1 MSYGE
6 QKLIESL
13 KKEIEE
19 LKEEKRRMNKQS
31 KPSSDM
37 KTQEVLGVGLAVGA
51 SALLIADYLKE
62 RKKEKEDEKYQELCR
77 RYNWTQA
84 DQDKYGNCDLLYN
97 RIRRCMDVNK
107 LSYEEARKK
116 VMNIGFDPNKC
127 KSNYSWLPMEK
138 RPGYK
143 VIIIPNKE
151 HPWKPGKKIYVKVDE
166 NKEKSTEKK
175 AWKK

>member
-19 LKEEKRRMNKQS
+19 LKEEKRRMNRQS

-37 KTQEVLGVGLAVGA
+37 KTQEVLGAGLAIGA

-62 RKKEKEDEKYQELCR
+62 KKKEKEDEKYQELCR

-97 RIRRCMDVNK
+97 RISRCMATDN

-116 VMNIGFDPNKC
+116 VMNIGFDPSKC
-127 KSNYSWLPMEK
+127 KSDYSWLPMEK

-143 VIIIPNKE
+143 MIIIPDKE
-151 HPWKPGKKIYVKVDE
+151 HPWRPGKKTYVKI
-166 NKEKSTEKK
+166 NEKK
-175 AWKK
+175 FKKNEENNK